1 MASLPMGPT
10 KAASTNRALIHKF
23 MAQDPLLQTY
33 DAIVVGSGATG
44 GWAAKRLSEAG
55 LKVALLEA
63 GRAVTAREFT
73 EHMPAFKL
81 KYRNHSPEV
90 LRTRPIQKQCYA
102 CMEYNYEWFVNDLEN
117 PYSTPADKPFTW
129 QRLRVLGGRS
139 LVWGR
144 QSYRLSDVDF
154 KAASRDGYD
163 VDWPFSYADLAPYYD
178 IVERY
183 VGITGNAEGNE
194 MLPDGQFLPPMK
206 MSCGEIRLRDSI
218 KKKFGRTLTIG
229 RAAILTQPHN
239 GRAPC
244 HYCGPCERGCMTYSY
259 FSSPFTTVKDAL
271 KTGNCTL
278 ITDAIV
284 SHVDMNSSANK
295 ARGVTFVDRTS
306 KQTKQV
312 HGKTVV
318 LCAQA
323 LESTRILL
331 NSSTGEYPKGLGNS
345 SGFLGHN
352 LMDHVVG
359 GGASGTFEDLN
370 ILPSANP
377 PHRPNGIYVVRFRN
391 TPATGKHP
399 HFLRGYGFQGG
410 AEPEFNLN
418 APGLGAD
425 YKKAVKLG
433 TYNVSLGAFGESLAN
448 FDNFCEID
456 PALKDAWG
464 IPALRISMAHGQNEA
479 ALMRDSGITAA
490 DMLESAGAK
499 NIRLTTHTEMPGMA
513 IHEVG
518 TARMGDD
525 RKKSVLNPFCQSHDV
540 SNLLVA
546 DGSGFVSSGCQNPTL
561 TMMAITVRACDHLV
575 ERFKRHEV

>member
-1 MASLPMGPT
+1 
-10 KAASTNRALIHKF
+10 
-23 MAQDPLLQTY
+23 MAQSSQQPIY

-55 LKVALLEA
+55 LTVALLEA
-63 GRAVTAREFT
+63 GRSVSPREFT
-73 EHMPAFKL
+73 EHMPSFQL

-90 LRTRPIQKQCYA
+90 MRTRPVQRECYA

-117 PYSTPADKPFTW
+117 PYSTPPDRPFTW
-129 QRLRVLGGRS
+129 QRLRILGGRS

-163 VDWPFSYADLAPYYD
+163 VDWPLSYAELAPYYD
-178 IVERY
+178 IVENY
-183 VGITGNAEGNE
+183 VGISGAPEKNE

-206 MSCGEIRLRDSI
+206 MSCGEVRLRDVL
-218 KKKFGRTLTIG
+218 KRKFNRTVTIG
-229 RAAILTQPHN
+229 RTAIVTQPHN

-259 FSSPFTTVKDAL
+259 FSSPFTTVKDAVR
-271 KTGNCTL
+271 TGKCTL

-284 SHVDMNSSANK
+284 SHVDMDSSANK
-295 ARGVTFVDRTS
+295 ARGVTFIHRT
-306 KQTKQV
+306 TKETRQV
-312 HGKTVV
+312 RGRTVI

-331 NSSTGEYPKGLGNS
+331 NSSTREYANGLGNS
-345 SGFLGHN
+345 SGLLGHY

-359 GGASGTFEDLN
+359 GGAGGVFEDMRAE
-370 ILPSANP
+370 PSANP
-377 PHRPNGIYVVRFRN
+377 PHRPNGIYLVRYRN
-391 TPATGKHP
+391 TPAEGKQS

-410 AEPEFNLN
+410 SMPDFNMD
-418 APGLGAD
+418 APGIGAS
-425 YKKAVKLG
+425 YKKAVKEG
-433 TYNVSLGAFGESLAN
+433 RYGVSMGAFGESLAR

-456 PALKDAWG
+456 PTLKDAWG
-464 IPALRISMAHGQNEA
+464 IPALRISMAHGKNEA
-479 ALMRDSGITAA
+479 ALMKDAAITAA
-490 DMLESAGAK
+490 EMLEAAGAK
-499 NIRLTTHTEMPGMA
+499 GIQVTTGTEMPGMA

-518 TARMGDD
+518 TARMGEDS
-525 RKKSVLNPFCQSHDV
+525 KKSVLNPFCQSHDI
-540 SNLLVA
+540 SNLLVT
-546 DGSGFVSSGCQNPTL
+546 DGSCFVSSACQNPTL
-561 TMMAITVRACDHLV
+561 TMMALTVRACDHLV

>member
-1 MASLPMGPT
+1 
-10 KAASTNRALIHKF
+10 
-23 MAQDPLLQTY
+23 MAQDPLQQTY

-63 GRAVTAREFT
+63 GRAVTGREFT
-73 EHMPAFKL
+73 EHMPSFQL

-90 LRTRPIQKQCYA
+90 MQTRPIQRQCYA

-117 PYSTPADKPFTW
+117 PYSTPPDRPFTW
-129 QRLRVLGGRS
+129 QRLRILGGRS

-163 VDWPFSYADLAPYYD
+163 VDWPFSYSDLAPFYD
-178 IVERY
+178 IVENY
-183 VGITGNAEGNE
+183 VGISGAPEKNE

-206 MSCGEIRLRDSI
+206 MSCGEIRLRDSV
-218 KKKFGRTLTIG
+218 KKTFGRTVTIG
-229 RAAILTQPHN
+229 RTAIVTQPHN

-284 SHVDMNSSANK
+284 SHVDMDVSANK
-295 ARGVTFVDRTS
+295 ARGVTFVNRT
-306 KQTKQV
+306 TKETKHV
-312 HGKTVV
+312 RGKTVV

-331 NSSTGEYPKGLGNS
+331 NSSTQEYPKGLGNS
-345 SGFLGHN
+345 SGLLGHY

-359 GGASGTFEDLN
+359 GSASATFEDMQAS
-370 ILPSANP
+370 PSANP
-377 PHRPNGIYVVRFRN
+377 PHRPNGIYLVRFRN
-391 TPATGKHP
+391 TPAEEKHP
-399 HFLRGYGFQGG
+399 HFIRGYGFQGG
-410 AEPEFNLN
+410 SMPDFNMD
-418 APGLGAD
+418 AAGIGAD
-425 YKKAVKLG
+425 YKKAVKRG
-433 TYNVSLGAFGESLAN
+433 VYGVSLGAFGESLAN
-448 FDNFCEID
+448 LDNFCEID
-456 PALKDAWG
+456 PNLKDAWG
-464 IPALRISMAHGQNEA
+464 IPALRISMAHGKNEA
-479 ALMRDSGITAA
+479 ALMRDAAITGAE
-490 DMLESAGAK
+490 MLEAAGAK
-499 NIRLTTHTEMPGMA
+499 DIRLTTGTEMPGMA

-518 TARMGDD
+518 TARMGNDP
-525 RKKSVLNPFCQSHDV
+525 KKSVLDPFCRSHDV
-540 SNLLVA
+540 SNLLVT
-546 DGSGFVSSGCQNPTL
+546 DGSGFVSSACQNPTL

-575 ERFKRHEV
+575 ERFKRNEV

>member
-1 MASLPMGPT
+1 
-10 KAASTNRALIHKF
+10 
-23 MAQDPLLQTY
+23 MAQDPLQQTY

-73 EHMPAFKL
+73 EHMPSFQL
-81 KYRNHSPEV
+81 KYRNHAPEV
-90 LRTRPIQKQCYA
+90 MRTRPIQRQCYA

-117 PYSTPADKPFTW
+117 PYSTPADRPFTW

-154 KAASRDGYD
+154 KAASHDGYD
-163 VDWPFSYADLAPYYD
+163 VDWPFSYAELAPSYD
-178 IVERY
+178 IVENY
-183 VGITGNAEGNE
+183 VGISGAAEKNE
-194 MLPDGQFLPPMK
+194 MLPDGQFLPAMK
-206 MSCGEIRLRDSI
+206 MSCGEMRLRASVHN
-218 KKKFGRTLTIG
+218 KFGRTLTIG
-229 RAAILTQPHN
+229 RTAIVTQPHN

-284 SHVDMNSSANK
+284 SHVDMDTNANK
-295 ARGVTFVDRTS
+295 AQGVTFIHRTT
-306 KQTKQV
+306 KETKQIRA
-312 HGKTVV
+312 KTVV

-331 NSSTGEYPKGLGNS
+331 NSSTREHPNGLGNS
-345 SGFLGHN
+345 SGLLGHN

-370 ILPSANP
+370 TPPSANP
-377 PHRPNGIYVVRFRN
+377 PHRPNGVYLVRFRN
-391 TPATGKHP
+391 TPKEGKHP

-410 AEPEFNLN
+410 SMPEFNMD
-418 APGLGAD
+418 APGIGAD
-425 YKKAVKLG
+425 YKKAVKIG
-433 TYNVSLGAFGESLAN
+433 TYEVSLGAFGESLARL
-448 FDNFCEID
+448 DNFCEID
-456 PALKDAWG
+456 PNLKDAWG
-464 IPALRISMAHGQNEA
+464 IPALRISMAHGKNEA
-479 ALMRDSGITAA
+479 ALMRDAGVTAA
-490 DMLESAGAK
+490 EMLEAAGAK
-499 NIRLTTHTEMPGMA
+499 NISLTTGTEMPGMA

-518 TARMGDD
+518 TARMGNDP
-525 RKKSVLNPFCQSHDV
+525 KKSVLNAFCQSHDV
-540 SNLLVA
+540 SNLLVT
-546 DGSGFVSSGCQNPTL
+546 DGSGFVSSACQNPTL
-561 TMMAITVRACDHLV
+561 TMMAITVRACDRLV
-575 ERFKRHEV
+575 ERFKRNEV

>member
-1 MASLPMGPT
+1 
-10 KAASTNRALIHKF
+10 
-23 MAQDPLLQTY
+23 MAQDPLQQTY
-33 DAIVVGSGATG
+33 DVIVVGSGATG
-44 GWAAKRLSEAG
+44 GWAAKRCAEAG

-63 GRAVTAREFT
+63 GRSVSPREFT
-73 EHMPAFKL
+73 EHVPNFQL

-90 LRTRPIQKQCYA
+90 MRTRPIQRQCYA

-117 PYSTPADKPFTW
+117 PYSTPPDKPFTW
-129 QRLRVLGGRS
+129 QRLRILGGRS

-163 VDWPFSYADLAPYYD
+163 VDWPISYTDLAPYYD
-178 IVERY
+178 IVEAY
-183 VGITGNAEGNE
+183 VGITGAAEGDQ
-194 MLPDGQFLPPMK
+194 MLPDGKFLPPMK
-206 MSCGEIRLRDSI
+206 MSCGEIRLREST

-244 HYCGPCERGCMTYSY
+244 HYCGPCERGCFTYSY

-284 SHVDMNSSANK
+284 SHVDIDSTANK
-295 ARGVTFVDRTS
+295 ARGVTFLHRTT
-306 KQTKQV
+306 KETKQIR
-312 HGKTVV
+312 GKAVV

-331 NSSTGEYPKGLGNS
+331 NSSTGEYPNGLANS
-345 SGFLGHN
+345 SGLLGHY

-370 ILPSANP
+370 ERPSANP
-377 PHRPNGIYVVRFRN
+377 PHRPNGTYLVRFRN
-391 TPATGKHP
+391 TPAEGRHP
-399 HFLRGYGFQGG
+399 DFIRGYGFQGG
-410 AEPEFNLN
+410 SEPGFNLD
-418 APGLGAD
+418 APGIGAE
-425 YKKAVKLG
+425 YKKAVKQG
-433 TYNVSLGAFGESLAN
+433 QYYVSLGAFGESLAR

-456 PALKDAWG
+456 PDLKDAWG
-464 IPALRISMAHGQNEA
+464 IPALRISMTHGKNEA
-479 ALMRDSGITAA
+479 ALMHDAGMTAA
-490 DMLESAGAK
+490 EMLEAAGAR
-499 NIRLTTHTEMPGMA
+499 NIRVTTGTEMPGMA

-518 TARMGDD
+518 TARMGNDA
-525 RKKSVLNPFCQSHDV
+525 KKSVLDPFCRSHDIGNIV
-540 SNLLVA
+540 VA
-546 DGSGFVSSGCQNPTL
+546 DGSCFVSSACQNPTL
-561 TMMAITVRACDHLV
+561 TMMALCVRACDHLIG
-575 ERFKRHEV
+575 RFKRNEV

>member
-1 MASLPMGPT
+1 
-10 KAASTNRALIHKF
+10 
-23 MAQDPLLQTY
+23 MAQDPLQQTY

-63 GRAVTAREFT
+63 GRALTAREFT
-73 EHMPAFKL
+73 EHMPSFQL

-90 LRTRPIQKQCYA
+90 MRTRPIQRQCYA

-117 PYSTPADKPFTW
+117 PYSTPADRPFTW

-163 VDWPFSYADLAPYYD
+163 VDWPFSYAELAPSYD
-178 IVERY
+178 IVENY
-183 VGITGNAEGNE
+183 VGISGAAEKNE
-194 MLPDGQFLPPMK
+194 MLPDGQFLPAMK
-206 MSCGEIRLRDSI
+206 MSCGEMRLRDSVQ
-218 KKKFGRTLTIG
+218 KNFGRTLTIG
-229 RAAILTQPHN
+229 RTAIVTQPHN

-284 SHVDMNSSANK
+284 SHVDMNTSANK
-295 ARGVTFVDRTS
+295 AQGVTFIHRTT
-306 KQTKQV
+306 KETKQV
-312 HGKTVV
+312 RAKTVV
-318 LCAQA
+318 MCAQA

-331 NSSTGEYPKGLGNS
+331 NSATPDYSNGLGNS
-345 SGFLGHN
+345 SGLLGHY

-359 GGASGTFEDLN
+359 GGASGTFEDLHTP
-370 ILPSANP
+370 PSANP
-377 PHRPNGIYVVRFRN
+377 PHRPNGVYLVRFRN
-391 TPATGKHP
+391 TPKEGKNP

-410 AEPEFNLN
+410 SMPEFNMD
-418 APGLGAD
+418 APGIGAE
-425 YKKAVKLG
+425 YKKAVKIG
-433 TYNVSLGAFGESLAN
+433 TYGVSLGAFGESLARL
-448 FDNFCEID
+448 DNFCEID
-456 PALKDAWG
+456 PNLKDAWG
-464 IPALRISMAHGQNEA
+464 IPALWISMAHGKNEA
-479 ALMRDSGITAA
+479 ALMRDAGITAA
-490 DMLESAGAK
+490 EMLEAAGAK
-499 NIRLTTHTEMPGMA
+499 NISLTTGTEMPGMA

-518 TARMGDD
+518 TARMGNDP
-525 RKKSVLNPFCQSHDV
+525 KKSVLNAFCQSHDV
-540 SNLLVA
+540 SNLLVT
-546 DGSGFVSSGCQNPTL
+546 DGSGFVSSACQNPTL

-575 ERFKRHEV
+575 DRFKRNEI

>member
-1 MASLPMGPT
+1 MA
-10 KAASTNRALIHKF
+10 KDI
-23 MAQDPLLQTY
+23 LQNTY
-33 DAIVVGSGATG
+33 DVIVVGSGATG

-63 GRAVTAREFT
+63 GRAVTPKEFT
-73 EHMPAFKL
+73 EHMPSFQL

-90 LRTRPIQKQCYA
+90 MRTRPIQKQCYA

-117 PYSTPADKPFTW
+117 PYSTPPDKPFTW

-144 QSYRLSDVDF
+144 QSYRMSDVDF

-163 VDWPFSYADLAPYYD
+163 VDWPISYADLAPYYD
-178 IVERY
+178 MVEDY
-183 VGITGNAEGNE
+183 VGISGAVEGDE

-206 MSCGEIRLRDSI
+206 MSCGELRLRESV

-229 RAAILTQPHN
+229 RTAIVTKPHN
-239 GRAPC
+239 GRAAC
-244 HYCGPCERGCMTYSY
+244 HYCGPCERGCRTFSY
-259 FSSPFTTVKDAL
+259 FSSPFTTVKDAIAS
-271 KTGNCTL
+271 GNCTL

-284 SHVDMNSSANK
+284 SHVEMEPRSKK
-295 ARGVTFVDRTS
+295 ARGVTFIHRATKES
-306 KQTKQV
+306 KQV
-312 HGKTVV
+312 RGKAVV

-331 NSSTGEYPKGLGNS
+331 NSPTSEYPKGLGNS
-345 SGFLGHN
+345 SGLLGHY

-359 GGASGTFEDLN
+359 GGASGTFDDLREP
-370 ILPSANP
+370 PSANP
-377 PHRPNGIYVVRFRN
+377 PHRPNGIYLVRFRN

-399 HFLRGYGFQGG
+399 HFIRGYGYQGG
-410 AEPEFNLN
+410 SMPDFALD

-425 YKKAVKLG
+425 YKKAVKQG
-433 TYNVSLGAFGESLAN
+433 RYEVSLGAFGESLAN

-456 PALKDAWG
+456 PNLKDAWG
-464 IPALRISMAHGQNEA
+464 IPALRISMAHGKNEA
-479 ALMRDSGITAA
+479 DLMHDAGVSAA
-490 DMLESAGAK
+490 EMLESAGAK
-499 NIRLTTHTEMPGMA
+499 NISLRTGVEMPGMA

-518 TARMGDD
+518 TARMGND

-540 SNLLVA
+540 PNLFIA
-546 DGSGFVSSGCQNPTL
+546 DGSCFVSSGCQNPTL
-561 TMMAITVRACDHLV
+561 TMMAIAVRACDHLIDGFRRKDV
-575 ERFKRHEV
+575 